1 MTIHPKTGGAALGSA
16 LGLVIVGVLGSIH
29 GVHLTDV
36 ANGAIPAFLST
47 LGAFLFPA
55 PEGNGGTPAGPTAD
69 EVAKAMLEQEAK
81 K

>member
-16 LGLVIVGVLGSIH
+16 LGLVVVGVLGSIN
-29 GVHLTDV
+29 GVHLSDI

-55 PEGNGGTPAGPTAD
+55 PEVAAVTTGPTAD
-69 EVAKAMLEQEAK
+69 EVAKSMLEQEAK

>member
-16 LGLVIVGVLGSIH
+16 LGLVIVGVLGSIN

-55 PEGNGGTPAGPTAD
+55 PEGNGTSAGPSAD
-69 EVAKAMLEQEAK
+69 EVAKALLEQEAK